1 MKGAARLAPALMWL
15 ALLGPLT
22 PWPPLSGTAAA
33 EEYRPVIGQRGKDV
47 IWVPTP
53 GNLIEAMLDAAG
65 VTPDDH
71 VIDLGSGDGRIVIAA
86 ARRGARALGIEYNPD
101 LTELS
106 RRNAEAAGVADRA
119 RFATADIFSSDL
131 TRATVVTLY
140 LLPDLNLRLRPT
152 LLGLAPGT
160 RVVSHAFHMGEWE
173 PDETIFLADREAY
186 LWIVPARAG
195 GVWSLHDGGT
205 PSELRI
211 AQNFQKIEGT
221 VRPGLPIAGGRILGD
236 RISFRA
242 GDASYEGRIAGDA
255 MEGTVTAGGIG
266 RTWSASRTGR

>member
-186 LWIVPARAG
+186 LWIVPARAD
-195 GVWSLHDGGT
+195 GVWTLHNGDT
-205 PSELRI
+205 SSELRLV
-211 AQNFQKIEGT
+211 QNFQKLEGT
-221 VRPGLPIAGGRILGD
+221 LRPGLPIAGGRIRGN
-236 RISFRA
+236 RVSFRA
-242 GDASYEGRIAGDA
+242 GDASWEGRIAGDA
-255 MEGTVTAGGIG
+255 MEGTVTSGGVR
-266 RTWSASRTGR
+266 RTWSAARTGR

>member
-1 MKGAARLAPALMWL
+1 MNRAARLAPVLMML
-15 ALLGPLT
+15 ALLGSSPPWLT
-22 PWPPLSGTAAA
+22 VSGTAVAQ
-33 EEYRPVIGQRGKDV
+33 EYRPFIGQRGKDV

-53 GNLIEAMLDAAG
+53 ENLIEAMLDAAG
-65 VTPDDH
+65 VTPGDY
-71 VIDLGSGDGRIVIAA
+71 VIDLGSGDGRIVVAA

-119 RFATADIFSSDL
+119 RFVTADIFSSDL

-160 RVVSHAFHMGEWE
+160 RVVSHAFHMGEWA
-173 PDETIFLADREAY
+173 PDETILLADREAY
-186 LWIVPARAG
+186 LWIVPARA
-195 GVWSLHDGGT
+195 DGAWTLRDGDT

-211 AQNFQKIEGT
+211 VQNFQKIEGT
-221 VRPGLPIAGGRILGD
+221 LRPGLPIEGGRVLGD
-236 RISFRA
+236 RVSFRA

-255 MEGTVTAGGIG
+255 MEGTVTTGGVR
-266 RTWSASRTGR
+266 RTWSAARAGR

>member
-1 MKGAARLAPALMWL
+1 MKRGICLLAILLLLPAARP
-15 ALLGPLT
+15 
-22 PWPPLSGTAAA
+22 TAA
-33 EEYRPVIGQRGKDV
+33 EDYRPVVGQRGKDV

-53 GNLIEAMLDAAG
+53 GDFIEAMLDAAR
-65 VTPDDH
+65 VTPADY

-106 RRNAEAAGVADRA
+106 RRNAETAGVADRA
-119 RFATADIFSSDL
+119 RFVTADIFASDL
-131 TRATVVTLY
+131 GRATVITLY

-160 RVVSHAFHMGEWE
+160 RVVSHAFHMGEWT
-173 PDETIFLADREAY
+173 PDETLLVADREAY

-195 GVWSLHDGGT
+195 GVWSLRNGGT

-211 AQNFQKIEGT
+211 VQNFQKIEGT

-242 GDASYEGRIAGDA
+242 GDASYEGRITGDA

>member
-1 MKGAARLAPALMWL
+1 MKGAARLAPALILL

-22 PWPPLSGTAAA
+22 PWPPLSGAAA

-53 GNLIEAMLDAAG
+53 ENLIEAMLDTAG
-65 VTPDDH
+65 VTPDDY

-119 RFATADIFSSDL
+119 RFVTADIFSSDL

-173 PDETIFLADREAY
+173 PDETILLADREAY
-186 LWIVPARAG
+186 LWIVPARAD
-195 GVWSLHDGGT
+195 GVWTLHDGDT
-205 PSELRI
+205 PSELRL

-221 VRPGLPIAGGRILGD
+221 LRPGLPIAGGRVRGD
-236 RISFRA
+236 RVSFRA
-242 GDASYEGRIAGDA
+242 GDASWEGRIEGDA
-255 MEGTVTAGGIG
+255 MEGTVTTGGV
-266 RTWSASRTGR
+266 RCTWSAARTGR